1 MSLSRSDTS
10 VLGRW
15 WWTVDRWTLLAVAT
29 LIGFGYVMMLAASP
43 AVAER
48 LHQSRDAFLL
58 KQVVF
63 LALAGLVVVAVSL
76 LSPKGVRRLALL
88 GCLAALALTAATL
101 VMGVE
106 IKGARRWISIPGMTV
121 QPSEFLK
128 PCFAVVAAWLL
139 SEDQRVPRLRS
150 RANDFVSLNTRSSI
164 GARCASGTKSRKS
177 PAALPRGSAQT
188 TWSQRS
194 GSASL
199 RWLRHFAGF
208 ARPNGFPGTIL
219 AGGVFALIALLLKS
233 QPDVG
238 MLAVVAAVFFIQLFI
253 GGLNLLLV
261 GVAAGGLAA
270 AGVGAYTFF
279 PHVHSRITR
288 FMDPASGDSYQVNT
302 ALEAFGNGGLLG
314 RGAGEGRVKD
324 VLPDAHADFVFAVV
338 GEEFGMVICLVVLCL
353 FGFIVLRGLL
363 RLLAEQ
369 DLFIVLAS
377 CGLVTSFGLQA
388 FVNMGS
394 TLHLIPTKGMT
405 LPFVSYGGSSVL
417 AVALGIGM
425 LLALTRRRTRAEP
438 VWERSA

>member
-1 MSLSRSDTS
+1 MALSRSDDS

-15 WWTVDRWTLLAVAT
+15 WWTVDRWTLLAVGT
-29 LIGFGYVMMLAASP
+29 LIGFGYIMMLAASP

-48 LHQSRDAFLL
+48 IHQSRDVFIL

-63 LALAGLVVVAVSL
+63 LALAGLTVVGVSL
-76 LSPKGVRRLALL
+76 LSPRGVRRLALV

-101 VMGVE
+101 FMGIE
-106 IKGARRWISIPGMTV
+106 IKGARRWISVPGMTV

-128 PCFAVVAAWLL
+128 PCFAVISAWLL
-139 SEDQRVPRLRS
+139 SEGQRV
-150 RANDFVSLNTRSSI
+150 
-164 GARCASGTKSRKS
+164 
-177 PAALPRGSAQT
+177 
-188 TWSQRS
+188 
-194 GSASL
+194 
-199 RWLRHFAGF
+199 RHF
-208 ARPNGFPGTIL
+208 PGMLL
-219 AGGVFALIALLLKS
+219 AGLVFALIAILLKS
-233 QPDVG
+233 QPDMG
-238 MLAVVAAVFFIQLFI
+238 MLAVVAAVFFTQLFI
-253 GGLNLLLV
+253 GGLNVVMV
-261 GVAAGGLAA
+261 GVGAGGL
-270 AGVGAYTFF
+270 VGAAVAAYAFF
-279 PHVHSRITR
+279 PHVRSRVTR
-288 FMDPASGDSYQVNT
+288 FMDPSSGDSYQVNT

-314 RGAGEGRVKD
+314 RGPGEGRVKD

-338 GEEFGMVICLVVLCL
+338 GEEFGMVVCLILLAL

-394 TLHLIPTKGMT
+394 SLHLIPTKGMT

-425 LLALTRRRTRAEP
+425 LLALTRRRARTEP
-438 VWERSA
+438 VWSPAK